1 MGRHP
6 GWDAAPDER
15 SSRPGWRTNGVPAR
29 TPGAA
34 LPLARALPCRYRL
47 DHSVTYRSLVP
58 YGWTDR
64 WAALLAALADAGTLG
79 APPASAPAGEALP
92 PLVPGRVVRHDGM
105 AVILA
110 MPEGTRTVVL
120 SRRLDPAPTVGDW
133 VAVAG
138 DVPVAVL
145 PRTSLLTRRSA
156 ATDAPQNLAANVDAV
171 LVVCGLDRPVKAGR
185 LDRVITMARDAGAVP
200 IVVLAKADM
209 AADAGEQAGQV
220 ADSHP
225 GVEVMT
231 TSVVT
236 GTGLD
241 HLHALVRD
249 RTVVLVGESGA
260 GKSSLTNALVG
271 DEVMAIGDVRAGD
284 AKGRHTT
291 STREAHLLPGG
302 GVLIDTPGL
311 RAVGLWADV
320 DAVAAAFSDV
330 DDLAAGCRFN
340 DCRHD
345 GEPGCAVHAAV
356 ADGTLAADRFAGWQR
371 LEREAAAAELRAA
384 PHLQRAHD
392 RRFGRVVKEAQR
404 RKGREDDD

>member
-1 MGRHP
+1 M
-6 GWDAAPDER
+6 
-15 SSRPGWRTNGVPAR
+15 TF
-29 TPGAA
+29 
-34 LPLARALPCRYRL
+34 
-47 DHSVTYRSLVP
+47 RSLAP

-64 WAALLAALADAGTLG
+64 WAALLAQQADAAGAG
-79 APPASAPAGEALP
+79 AAPPGTPAGEALP

-105 AVILA
+105 SVTLAV
-110 MPEGTRTVVL
+110 PEGLRTVML
-120 SRRLDPAPTVGDW
+120 SRRLDPAPVVGDW

-138 DVPVAVL
+138 EVPVAVL

-156 ATDAPQNLAANVDAV
+156 ATDTPQNLAANVDAV
-171 LVVCGLDRPVKAGR
+171 LVVCGLDRPVKPGR

-200 IVVLAKADM
+200 VVVLAKADL
-209 AADAGEQAGQV
+209 AADAGEQAAQV
-220 ADSHP
+220 EDGHP

-231 TSVVT
+231 MSVVA

-241 HLHALVRD
+241 DLHTLVRD

-271 DEVMAIGDVRAGD
+271 HEVMATGDVRAGD

-291 STREAHLLPGG
+291 STREAHLVPGG

-340 DCRHD
+340 DCRHG
-345 GEPGCAVHAAV
+345 GEPGCAVQAALG
-356 ADGTLAADRFAGWQR
+356 DGTLAADRFAAWQR

-384 PHLQRAHD
+384 PHLERAHD
-392 RRFGRVVKEAQR
+392 RRFGRLVKEAQR